1 MSDARDANAWIR
13 LDLNLFR
20 VFEAVYTQC
29 SLTQA
34 ADTLHLS
41 QSAISHSL
49 RRLREQLGD
58 DLFVREGNGVRHTPA
73 AQRVW
78 PEIQQALAL
87 MRQAT
92 RRVEDF
98 APERDVKE
106 IRLGIEDE
114 GEILVLPQIIMQV
127 RRCAPQAHV
136 TCVRLE
142 RSMLS
147 ADLQAG
153 RLDCAIDVAQSTP
166 KEIRHVSLRHDEF
179 IVVQRCATQPDKDAY
194 LAAQHVTV
202 SSRRT
207 GRSVEGIQLSKFG
220 IDRRV
225 AVVCQRYE
233 SACRLVA
240 QTDLLLTMP
249 RVLGELV
256 NQHWHNHL
264 FPLPVALPHLDF
276 HLYWHEH
283 RDADPLNR
291 WIRDIVTQCVRAL

>member
-1 MSDARDANAWIR
+1 MNDTRDPNSWIR

-20 VFEAVYTQC
+20 VFEAVYTQS

-41 QSAISHSL
+41 QSAVSHSL

-58 DLFVREGNGVRHTPA
+58 DLFVRDGNGVRRTPA
-73 AQRVW
+73 ALRVW

-87 MRQAT
+87 IRQAV
-92 RRVEDF
+92 RRVDDF
-98 APERDVKE
+98 TPERDVKT
-106 IRLGIEDE
+106 IRLGVEDE
-114 GEILVLPQIIMQV
+114 GETLVLPQIVMMI
-127 RRCAPQAHV
+127 RRHAPQAQI
-136 TCVRLE
+136 TSVRLE
-142 RSMLS
+142 RSMLA

-166 KEIRHVSLRHDEF
+166 KEIRHVSVQQDEF
-179 IVVQRCATQPDKDAY
+179 IVVQRSKVPPSKDDY
-194 LAAQHVTV
+194 LAAEHVTV

-233 SACRLVA
+233 SACRLVS

-249 RVLGELV
+249 RVLGELA

-264 FPLPVALPHLDF
+264 FPLPVALPNLDF

-283 RDADPLNR
+283 RETDPLNS
-291 WIRDIVTQCVRAL
+291 WIRNIVTHCAQAF

>member
-1 MSDARDANAWIR
+1 MNEARESNSWIR

-20 VFEAVYTQC
+20 VFEAVYTQR

-58 DLFVREGNGVRHTPA
+58 ELFVREGNGVRPTPA
-73 AQRVW
+73 ALRVW

-87 MRQAT
+87 MRQAICK
-92 RRVEDF
+92 VDDF
-98 APERDVKE
+98 SPERDVKE

-114 GEILVLPQIIMQV
+114 GETLILPQIIMMI
-127 RRCAPQAHV
+127 RSHAPQAQV
-136 TCVRLE
+136 SCVRLE
-142 RSMLS
+142 RSTLS
-147 ADLQAG
+147 ADLQSG
-153 RLDCAIDVAQSTP
+153 RLDCAIDIAQSTP
-166 KEIRHVSLRHDEF
+166 KEIRHISLSTDEL
-179 IVVQRCATQPDKDAY
+179 IVVQRSPVHPSKDDY
-194 LAAQHVTV
+194 MAAKHVTV
-202 SSRRT
+202 TSRRT
-207 GRSVEGIQLSKFG
+207 GRSVEGIQLSKYG
-220 IDRRV
+220 IERHI
-225 AVVCQRYE
+225 AVRCQRYE
-233 SACRLVA
+233 SACRLVS

-264 FPLPVALPHLDF
+264 FALPVMLPRLDF

-283 RDADPLNR
+283 RETDPLNC
-291 WIRDIVTQCVRAL
+291 WIRDVIVQCVRAL